1 MERTGGEWVCVGGGD
16 GVIGKNIG
24 DNYREQFCIKCT
36 DSNLE
41 PPQILVYFLSR
52 SHVLPISTLD
62 SSVIRQQRMVGVRG

>member
-1 MERTGGEWVCVGGGD
+1 MCVGGGD

-52 SHVLPISTLD
+52 SHVLPISTSQFPL
-62 SSVIRQQRMVGVRG
+62 